1 MKSMI
6 SVVLLVLSVAVI
18 GCSGG
23 ASESK
28 KEVEEYIIALKKG
41 DFQTLYEMNSTAQRK
56 AALIYRGEEAGRED
70 SLKKNFEENKALF
83 DSAQA
88 DGVYGNQW
96 TEKFLFP
103 PDSKHTITKV
113 TVLRDTDSP
122 TAKFKNRIIST
133 AEVSVEY
140 PNKETAPVIEEKKVK
155 SANYTLNFISGV
167 DVVRGLKSEK
177 AMNPWLFKSL
187 TVKAGEVTYW

>member
-1 MKSMI
+1 MKRFI
-6 SVVLLVLSVAVI
+6 SVVLLVLSIVVT

-23 ASESK
+23 SK
-28 KEVEEYIIALKKG
+28 KEVEEYITALKKG
-41 DFQTLYEMNSTAQRK
+41 DFQTLYVMNSTAQRK
-56 AALIYRGEEAGRED
+56 AALIYRGEESGRED

-83 DSAQA
+83 DRAQA

-103 PDSKHTITKV
+103 RDSKHTISKV
-113 TVLRDTDSP
+113 TVARDTASP
-122 TAKFKNRIIST
+122 TATFKNRMIST

-140 PNKETAPVIEEKKVK
+140 PNKDTAPPIEDKKIK
-155 SANYTLNFISGV
+155 SANYTLNFISGE

-187 TVKAGEVTYW
+187 TVNTGEVTYW

>member
-1 MKSMI
+1 MKRFI

-23 ASESK
+23 SK
-28 KEVEEYIIALKKG
+28 KEVEEYITALKKG

-56 AALIYRGEEAGRED
+56 AALIYRRGEEAGKED
-70 SLKKNFEENKALF
+70 DMKKNFEENKALF

-103 PDSKHTITKV
+103 PDSKHTISKIAV
-113 TVLRDTDSP
+113 ARDTESP
-122 TAKFKNRIIST
+122 DAKFKNRMVST

-140 PNKETAPVIEEKKVK
+140 PSKDTAPPLEDKKVQ
-155 SANYTLNFISGV
+155 SAKYTMLFISGE

-177 AMNPWLFKSL
+177 AMNPWLFKSI
-187 TVKAGEVTYW
+187 TVRTGEVTYW